1 MSHVSVIST
10 TRIEPAADLRLS
22 PLRLRTRTGRT
33 LAIACRRAFVS
44 PPSGLLTPD
53 FTFDYYRQN
62 YDNPNFFSTD
72 PTNPALGGR
81 TVRRDDI
88 YMDTAGLSRP
98 ITQHLFLSVQYSY
111 TRDKANISLFN
122 YERMV
127 YSITLSGSF

>member
-1 MSHVSVIST
+1 MNADWAYTGHRVST
-10 TRIEPAADLRLS
+10 GLR
-22 PLRLRTRTGRT
+22 
-33 LAIACRRAFVS
+33 V
-44 PPSGLLTPD
+44 PPIWTLTPD

-88 YMDTAGLSRP
+88 YMVTAGLSRS
-98 ITQHLFLSVQYSY
+98 ITQHLFLGVQYSY

-127 YSITLSGSF
+127 YSHHVERQFLIGCSC